1 VPSPTEAATPKTAKN
16 EDERGLTLTQTSDTG
31 HTGHTDDNTGSWFH
45 SQNILHVTFLG
56 LVVIF
61 GGILICSLSIWWFST
76 GGILTHLRR
85 HYFNNQVPPEPA
97 IPLQAAHDPAAP
109 VQAAH
114 DPAVPVD
121 GGA

>member
-1 VPSPTEAATPKTAKN
+1 MSHFFSGA
-16 EDERGLTLTQTSDTG
+16 
-31 HTGHTDDNTGSWFH
+31 
-45 SQNILHVTFLG
+45 ILV
-56 LVVIF
+56 
-61 GGILICSLSIWWFST
+61 CSLSIWWFTT

-85 HYFNNQVPPEPA
+85 HYFNNQVPEPA

-114 DPAVPVD
+114 DPAAPVD